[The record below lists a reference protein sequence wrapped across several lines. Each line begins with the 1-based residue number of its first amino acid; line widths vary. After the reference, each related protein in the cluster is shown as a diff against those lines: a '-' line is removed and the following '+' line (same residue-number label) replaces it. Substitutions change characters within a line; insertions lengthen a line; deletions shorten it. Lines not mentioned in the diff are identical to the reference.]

1 MISSISFRFKH
12 FLESISPYSQRS
24 IFQDWNYLS
33 LYALKDS
40 RVRLEFVMI
49 SIESSKNFLNQII
62 EGKEIRC
69 LNFLSQ
75 LSLSSIRVNHELN
88 WDEKTKDES
97 WYDRS
102 ILSKSIWGI
111 CAYYCILL
119 SKWHKQAVMRQ
130 GFQGSK
136 HLPMTPDHQT
146 KTVGFWFSHFF
157 NLSYALI

>member
-111 CAYYCILL
+111 CAYYWGGWQRGAEKEEWGEDQARYEELCLL
-119 SKWHKQAVMRQ
+119 TK
-130 GFQGSK
+130 
-136 HLPMTPDHQT
+136 LQT
-146 KTVGFWFSHFF
+146 TSLVDGLFDET
-157 NLSYALI
+157 